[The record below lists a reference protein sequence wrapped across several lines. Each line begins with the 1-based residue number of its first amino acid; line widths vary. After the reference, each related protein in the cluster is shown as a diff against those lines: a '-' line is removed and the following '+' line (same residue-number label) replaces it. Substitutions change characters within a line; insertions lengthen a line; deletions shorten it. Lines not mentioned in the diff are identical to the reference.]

1 MSTQSIRDVVAEGS
15 EEFGQWKR
23 LLGISVSDAWAARGE
38 YQWEAVMLRGGRE
51 WDGRVY

>member
-1 MSTQSIRDVVAEGS
+1 MSTQSIRDVVVEGS

-38 YQWEAVMLRGGRE
+38 YQWEAGMLRGGRE
-51 WDGRVY
+51 WDGWVY